1 MHVAQAR
8 DEAFGW
14 SRFKVEKCLEKL
26 IIVKLNISVPETDT
40 GG

>member
-14 SRFKVEKCLEKL
+14 SQFRGIECLEKL
-26 IIVKLNISVPETDT
+26 VTVKLWLIVP
-40 GG
+40 